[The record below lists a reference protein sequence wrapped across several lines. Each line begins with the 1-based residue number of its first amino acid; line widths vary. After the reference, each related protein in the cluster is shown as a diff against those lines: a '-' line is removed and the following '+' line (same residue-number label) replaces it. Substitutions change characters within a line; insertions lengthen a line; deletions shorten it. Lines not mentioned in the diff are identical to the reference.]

1 MCLASE
7 AGKMDSA
14 VSQPDDGSFSAS
26 LQQIPT
32 KPEIKEEG
40 VDTDHHSP
48 SKHTS
53 ALCPSLSC
61 VSSTSTDAIPA
72 QNSCQSARVKK
83 KNKKTEEAESNDS
96 NEIPSSTKISKTCD
110 HLVSNIDCVFS
121 TIEAVARG
129 AWMDPEDKP
138 SKKIHTSLT
147 SGKSSLLRKKS
158 NTKDKTFIK
167 KKDEKLEDSSGLNGS
182 FNVEVKGVSDIN
194 PKTETEASNTES
206 TDLQANV
213 VKLPH
218 SHYSHSLAKLKEEDN
233 EKNKERPSDAADK
246 VNTESCGSRKSERSC
261 KGALYKTLVSE
272 GMLTSLR
279 ANIDRG
285 IRFESVA
292 KSLMQLI

>member
-14 VSQPDDGSFSAS
+14 ISQPDDGSFSAS
-26 LQQIPT
+26 LQQIPM
-32 KPEIKEEG
+32 KPEIEEET
-40 VDTDHHSP
+40 VNTDHYSP

-61 VSSTSTDAIPA
+61 VTSTSTDAIPP

-83 KNKKTEEAESNDS
+83 KNKKTNEAESNDN

-110 HLVSNIDCVFS
+110 HLVSNVDCVFS

-129 AWMDPEDKP
+129 AWMDTEDTP

-147 SGKSSLLRKKS
+147 SGKSSLLRKKT

-167 KKDEKLEDSSGLNGS
+167 KKDKKLEDSSGLNGS
-182 FNVEVKGVSDIN
+182 FDVEMKGVSDIN
-194 PKTETEASNTES
+194 PKTETEAANTES
-206 TDLQANV
+206 TDLQASV
-213 VKLPH
+213 VKLPQ
-218 SHYSHSLAKLKEEDN
+218 SHYSHSLVNFKEEDN

-246 VNTESCGSRKSERSC
+246 VNTENCGSRKSERSC

-285 IRFESVA
+285 IWFESVA
-292 KSLMQLI
+292 NI